1 MVLRSLPTQRLN
13 SLLFTS
19 DLDVLILT
27 LTLLLRPSQQYSA
40 QPAVSHALALSS
52 NRLTSL
58 AKKWPHVREYGTS
71 LVELVSEK
79 SEAELEGLPSEAR
92 EVGMTIYQTEGEAK
106 EKAEAPPPVFETP
119 RKGAPVASTSSTGA
133 VNIFISEQEVLAK
146 PPMEVLA
153 DVIEKCP
160 MPDDSKF
167 EVLCRI
173 RTARALSKGHR
184 SEREKLVIARLLAI
198 AIFSHTHPEGQAA
211 STLFVYEPDLTHHI
225 AELLQVD
232 KGVPIGVQ
240 TAAIAALDALGRY
253 RNRMQ
258 EVLTAVNAAVNHGIL
273 MGLLRKTVNDVANP
287 ESTVPQSFVEALLA
301 FMTFIVSHASG
312 VNMVVGAGLIPLLI
326 QLVENKAPTRL
337 ATVSKTM
344 QLLDNVLYSYT
355 NGFNMFCAARG
366 VDVIVDRI
374 EVRTLLLFPC
384 ASPRPK
390 ADRPSTVRDRVQ
402 YRAVRYDNRL
412 EKCLI
417 PSR

>member
-1 MVLRSLPTQRLN
+1 MLTSLSTQRLN

-19 DLDVLILT
+19 DLDVLNST

-52 NRLTSL
+52 NRLQAL

-71 LVELVSEK
+71 LVELVSER

-92 EVGMTIYQTEGEAK
+92 EVAMTIYQTESEAK
-106 EKAEAPPPVFETP
+106 EKGEAPAPPVFETP

-133 VNIFISEQEVLAK
+133 VSVFISEQEVLAK
-146 PPMEVLA
+146 PPMQVLA
-153 DVIEKCP
+153 DIVEKCP
-160 MPDDSKF
+160 MSDDSKF

-184 SEREKLVIARLLAI
+184 FEREKLVIARLLAI
-198 AIFSHTHPEGQAA
+198 AIYSHTHPEGQAV

-232 KGVPIGVQ
+232 KDVPVGVQ

-273 MGLLRKTVNDVANP
+273 MGLFRKTVNDVANP
-287 ESTVPQSFVEALLA
+287 NSTLPQSFVDALLG
-301 FMTFIVSHASG
+301 FMTFIVSHSSG

-326 QLVENKAPTRL
+326 QLVENKAPSRL

-374 EVRTLLLFPC
+374 EVR
-384 ASPRPK
+384 
-390 ADRPSTVRDRVQ
+390 
-402 YRAVRYDNRL
+402 
-412 EKCLI
+412 I
-417 PSR
+417 